1 MSPGTSQQMLSCLTM
16 AALKNPRSRQKPS
29 YPDGSVF
36 AVPLENGGF
45 ARGVV
50 ARSAPGGK
58 LLLGYFFGPRLA
70 STSEIDLSDLEAK
83 NAVLCARFGDLGLF
97 KGVWPIVG
105 KLPDWNPAEWP
116 MIVAVRRDPLG
127 KRKPVLI
134 TYDDS
139 DPSKILSEEKLE
151 NDNDLPADGLA
162 GYGFIEAKLT
172 KLLA

>member
-1 MSPGTSQQMLSCLTM
+1 
-16 AALKNPRSRQKPS
+16 
-29 YPDGSVF
+29 
-36 AVPLENGGF
+36 
-45 ARGVV
+45 
-50 ARSAPGGK
+50 
-58 LLLGYFFGPRLA
+58 LLGYFFGPRLA

-83 NAVLCARFGDLGLF
+83 NAVLCARFGDLGLL

-105 KLPDWNPAEWP
+105 KLPDWNPTEWP
-116 MIVAVRRDPLG
+116 MIVTVRRDPLG

-134 TYDDS
+134 AYDDS

-162 GYGFIEAKLT
+162 GYGFVEAKLT